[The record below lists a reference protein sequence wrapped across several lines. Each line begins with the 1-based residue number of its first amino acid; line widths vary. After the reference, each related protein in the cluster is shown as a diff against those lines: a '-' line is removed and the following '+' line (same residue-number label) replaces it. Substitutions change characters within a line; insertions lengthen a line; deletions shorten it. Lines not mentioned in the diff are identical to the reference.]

1 MNVRI
6 KLPTFLAAAVAA
18 TLFASDLALAQGDE
32 RRLLK
37 GSRVAIY
44 NLVGSIRLEGG
55 SGREVAVTVD
65 RQGSDGA
72 RLKVETGEIGGR
84 ETLRVIYPDDRIVF
98 ERRSGEKGNGGRW
111 GNWGRT
117 QVNVA
122 RDGTFGDGRG
132 EWGRGDRVEIVSS
145 GRGFRGYADVRV
157 AVPTGT
163 SIEVHLAAGEAVV
176 TNVDGDITVDVQ
188 AADVTTSHTR
198 GALLLDT
205 GSGEVNVSDAEGR
218 VILDSGSGGATVTG
232 MKGRELRLD
241 TGSGSFKGSGIDVE
255 ELWGGYGVRACAPVR
270 RACQGHLP
278 RQRER
283 VGGAG
288 APVGR
293 RPAHDRRGV
302 GGRDGPRA
310 RVVRGGGRHRLGE
323 RRDRRRRRHDRD
335 APRPRRPVRDDRR
348 RTRAHP
354 DRQRGWRRHV
364 APSRALGAARL
375 CRGADRG
382 HVLQL
387 SNKARARVA

>member
-18 TLFASDLALAQGDE
+18 TLFASDLALAQGGE

-55 SGREVAVTVD
+55 SGGEVAVTVD

-98 ERRSGEKGNGGRW
+98 ERRSGEKGNEGRW

-132 EWGRGDRVEIVSS
+132 GLGRGDRVEIVSS

-255 ELWGGYGVRACAPVR
+255 ELWGDTGSGRVRLSDVRAKVISLDSGSGSVELGLLSDVDRLTIDAGSGAVTVHVPESLGAAVDIDS
-270 RACQGHLP
+270 GS
-278 RQRER
+278 
-283 VGGAG
+283 GGIDVDVAMT
-288 APVGR
+288 VT
-293 RPAHDRRGV
+293 
-302 GGRDGPRA
+302 
-310 RVVRGGGRHRLGE
+310 
-323 RRDRRRRRHDRD
+323 RRDRDALSGTIGDGRGRIRIDSGAGGVTLRRR
-335 APRPRRPVRDDRR
+335 
-348 RTRAHP
+348 
-354 DRQRGWRRHV
+354 
-364 APSRALGAARL
+364 AR
-375 CRGADRG
+375 
-382 HVLQL
+382 
-387 SNKARARVA
+387 